1 MKQLLPL
8 IIICYM
14 LLGSSCSFANKLF
27 AKDPQALSG
36 NVAQAPAQT
45 QTVTIE
51 DDASVP
57 QSVVIPA
64 SNAAAAQTGTG
75 QAAQPAQQM
84 QSMQQPATA
93 AQSTAMPGTAQTVQ
107 TSMPQQNA
115 SVMQAI
121 QPLQNTRQAQS
132 PAGGND
138 SRKMDRAARRAAKA
152 EAFAA
157 RIDSVVNS
165 RNFVFMPN
173 SMQEVPSGQMQLI
186 YTEYFYLGIT
196 DDHVEVHLPVVRG
209 GVMQYIQ
216 ILNFDTF
223 GVKGYQASRTSCG
236 WNISFTVTDNQTSYA
251 VNLLIS
257 TVTGEATLTLLTMN
271 NTMRYVGYISNPVE

>member
-1 MKQLLPL
+1 
-8 IIICYM
+8 
-14 LLGSSCSFANKLF
+14 
-27 AKDPQALSG
+27 
-36 NVAQAPAQT
+36 
-45 QTVTIE
+45 
-51 DDASVP
+51 
-57 QSVVIPA
+57 
-64 SNAAAAQTGTG
+64 
-75 QAAQPAQQM
+75 
-84 QSMQQPATA
+84 
-93 AQSTAMPGTAQTVQ
+93 
-107 TSMPQQNA
+107 
-115 SVMQAI
+115 
-121 QPLQNTRQAQS
+121 
-132 PAGGND
+132 
-138 SRKMDRAARRAAKA
+138 
-152 EAFAA
+152 
-157 RIDSVVNS
+157 
-165 RNFVFMPN
+165 
-173 SMQEVPSGQMQLI
+173 MQEVPSGQMQLI